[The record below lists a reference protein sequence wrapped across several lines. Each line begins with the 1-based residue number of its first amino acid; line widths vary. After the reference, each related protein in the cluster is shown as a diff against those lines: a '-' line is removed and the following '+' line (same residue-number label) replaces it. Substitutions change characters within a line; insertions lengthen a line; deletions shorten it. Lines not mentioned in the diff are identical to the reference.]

1 MGMKK
6 GIDILLRRYS
16 RMVPPISK
24 LTIETDLLHLKSLIP
39 EPSAEDIIKQ
49 AYDLLNNGDVD
60 WSIGVLRNYL
70 DETNT

>member
-1 MGMKK
+1 MEMKK
-6 GIDILLRRYS
+6 SIDVLLRRYS

-49 AYDLLNNGDVD
+49 AYDLLNNGNVD
-60 WSIGVLRNYL
+60 EAIGVLRNYL